1 MKRRLDG
8 EYGDGGTGSPAAV
21 ENATACSGFSRIAP
35 APVPAAQAVNVA
47 RSAKSPTPHEPA
59 ERSEYTWIIQPQV
72 DGAAGSTAESPCPMG
87 RAGRGADG
95 SASRRR
101 STLAITSGS
110 TATCTP
116 CQFSYVVAT
125 PYAAANSSRLFIAR
139 T

>member
-8 EYGDGGTGSPAAV
+8 EYGEAGTGSPAAS
-21 ENATACSGFSRIAP
+21 ENATACNGLSRIAP

-59 ERSEYTWIIQPQV
+59 ERSAYNWIIQPHV
-72 DGAAGSTAESPCPMG
+72 AGKVG
-87 RAGRGADG
+87 RALVAAEPRRAGGGGAEG
-95 SASRRR
+95 SASSSR

-125 PYAAANSSRLFIAR
+125 PYAPASSSRLVTAR